1 MNVEFFN
8 DRIREKGLKKTWI
21 AEQIGISN
29 VLLSYYLTETR
40 PMPDHIE
47 TKLKDLLY

>member
-1 MNVEFFN
+1 MDFN
-8 DRIREKGLKKTWI
+8 KKIKEKGLKKSWV

-40 PMPDHIE
+40 PMPDHIDI
-47 TKLKDLLY
+47 KLKEILL

>member
-1 MNVEFFN
+1 MNFN
-8 DRIREKGLKKTWI
+8 KVIKEKGLKKSWI
-21 AEQIGISN
+21 AENIGISN

-47 TKLKDLLY
+47 KSLKDLLA